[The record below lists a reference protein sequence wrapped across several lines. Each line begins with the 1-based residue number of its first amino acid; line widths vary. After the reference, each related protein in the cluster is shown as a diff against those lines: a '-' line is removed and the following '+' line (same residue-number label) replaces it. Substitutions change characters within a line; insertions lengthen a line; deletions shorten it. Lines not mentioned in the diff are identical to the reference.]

1 MFGKLLLVLVTMAAT
16 GAALLGMRAD
26 RLAAEHE
33 IAKLHRA
40 IDENRRAVWDAQVR
54 VADAAGPE
62 ALRETLA
69 GTGLEFEA
77 VVEPMKGPERGS
89 RYAAASADGR

>member
-26 RLAAEHE
+26 RLAAEHD

-69 GTGLEFEA
+69 QTGMEFEA
-77 VVEPMKGPERGS
+77 VVEPMRTIGRDS
-89 RYAAASADGR
+89 RYAAATAEGR